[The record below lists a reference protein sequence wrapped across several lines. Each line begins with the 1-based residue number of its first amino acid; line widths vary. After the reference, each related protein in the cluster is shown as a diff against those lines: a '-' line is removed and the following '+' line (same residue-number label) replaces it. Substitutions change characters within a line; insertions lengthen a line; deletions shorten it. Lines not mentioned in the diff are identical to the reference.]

1 LLEQT
6 HHSRERVLG
15 REHEETTRA
24 MIDLGRA
31 YQAVGR
37 EREAFKLMEEA
48 YEIRRRRQG
57 PQHQK
62 TLIALDALA
71 LCYERAGRT
80 NDALAWHT
88 RALGLRETKL
98 GPNNSSTVRT
108 RNEVFRLR
116 AALGAA
122 TNQPAR

>member
-1 LLEQT
+1 
-6 HHSRERVLG
+6 
-15 REHEETTRA
+15 
-24 MIDLGRA
+24 MIDLGCA
-31 YQAVGR
+31 YQAIGR
-37 EREAFKLMEEA
+37 EREAFELMEEA
-48 YEIRRRRQG
+48 YEIRRRQG
-57 PQHQK
+57 PQHRQ
-62 TLIALDALA
+62 TLIAMDVLA
-71 LCYERAGRT
+71 RSCERAGRT